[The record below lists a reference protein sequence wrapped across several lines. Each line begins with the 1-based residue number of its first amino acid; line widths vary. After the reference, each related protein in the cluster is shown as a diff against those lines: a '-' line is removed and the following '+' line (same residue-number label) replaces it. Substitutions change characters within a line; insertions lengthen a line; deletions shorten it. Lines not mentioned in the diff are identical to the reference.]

1 MCKYVCKYKFYMMIH
16 FCSSMQHLKLLWN
29 NFRIVSSIQKGK
41 ISKNDQNEIWCRVV
55 EEKGY
60 IGTNASII

>member
-1 MCKYVCKYKFYMMIH
+1 MMIH